1 MRPELPARPRI
12 CCACSYRSLHEVVS
26 RDIRFLGHS
35 PAGLNHPQGHP
46 VCPCAIGR
54 LLPCQPCLSP
64 VQGLPGLCFG
74 LQVAVSTWH
83 NSSCVHT
90 GDNIGSAVHSESRK
104 CCFSMT
110 ATQGLCPLQT
120 SLPCQHIPAR
130 LIWLGPANSTQKR
143 AKDQTPGGEAWPFAV
158 RKDGCGRQR
167 ERACR
172 NRSYE
177 G

>member
-1 MRPELPARPRI
+1 MDGVRTLALRPEL
-12 CCACSYRSLHEVVS
+12 
-26 RDIRFLGHS
+26 RDWQ
-35 PAGLNHPQGHP
+35 AT
-46 VCPCAIGR
+46 
-54 LLPCQPCLSP
+54 PCQPCLSP

-83 NSSCVHT
+83 SVLLGTIHSFHSSCVHT

-143 AKDQTPGGEAWPFAV
+143 AKDQTPGGEAWPFAI